1 MPEIPPLVL
10 IATVALVGVV
20 AVGLLARPLIR
31 ALLGGETFVEIEGQ
45 VQPEADPKAKTQAS
59 PKAQPQTRAQAQ
71 PKPKAKTRAQD
82 QPGTSAKPG
91 TRPVAPKPGPEEAQP
106 AAAPTPA
113 AAVAPPEAPT
123 TAAAQPLAATTPPPL
138 STATFAPEQLN
149 PAAALAR
156 KKRRPGA
163 SLTPFRTMAGALVKK
178 K

>member
-45 VQPEADPKAKTQAS
+45 VQPKADPKAKTQAS

-71 PKPKAKTRAQD
+71 PKPKAKTKAQD

-91 TRPVAPKPGPEEAQP
+91 TRPVVPQPGAEAQP
-106 AAAPTPA
+106 AAAPTPT